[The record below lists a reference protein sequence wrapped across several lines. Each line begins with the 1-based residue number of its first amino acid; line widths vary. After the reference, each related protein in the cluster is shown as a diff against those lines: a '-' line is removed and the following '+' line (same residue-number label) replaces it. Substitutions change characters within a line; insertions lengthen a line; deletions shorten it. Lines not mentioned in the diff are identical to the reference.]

1 MTKQSQ
7 VTTTTTLETKVI
19 ELVQSSTSYV
29 KVADKNNSLILDTA
43 LLYNVVIFKLHPN
56 GPSKEEM
63 ESLNKI
69 HLEKLNK
76 NTMKKVSS
84 LANRTKLNDIV
95 SKCKDKDL
103 ATVKKAVEKATG
115 EKSLAKIKKATK
127 NDTEEK
133 TTPVKSKSTRLTDEY
148 QVIAGMIQLL
158 LQATPAEQYK
168 AKTWL
173 MNNIKPRGID
183 SENVIPS
190 DALAQV
196 IALVPQIFGP
206 ALDQTT

>member
-7 VTTTTTLETKVI
+7 VVTLETKVV

-43 LLYNVVIFKLHPN
+43 LLYNVIIFKQYPK

-103 ATVKKAVEKATG
+103 ATVKEAVEKATG

-127 NDTEEK
+127 NDTVEK
-133 TTPVKSKSTRLTDEY
+133 KTSTDNKQMPLTDEMKSG
-148 QVIAGMIQLL
+148 AEFIQFFLA
-158 LQATPAEQYK
+158 QSPATQYK
-168 AKTWL
+168 ISTYAFNLTVDPKDT
-173 MNNIKPRGID
+173 D
-183 SENVIPS
+183 NVIDPQF
-190 DALAQV
+190 LNTV
-196 IALVPQIFGP
+196 ISLVPQLYTP
-206 ALDQTT
+206 ALIETT

>member
-43 LLYNVVIFKLHPN
+43 LLYNVIIFKLHPK
-56 GPSKEEM
+56 GPSKEQM
-63 ESLNKI
+63 EALNKT

-76 NTMKKVSS
+76 NTMQKVSS
-84 LANRTKLNDIV
+84 LANREKLNNII
-95 SKCKDKDL
+95 SKCENKDL
-103 ATVKKAVEKATG
+103 DTIKKAVEKSTG
-115 EKSLAKIKKATK
+115 EKSLAKIKKACSEPKEKAEPVETK
-127 NDTEEK
+127 TA
-133 TTPVKSKSTRLTDEY
+133 RLTDEY
-148 QVIAGMIQLL
+148 QVVAGMIQLL

-183 SENVIPS
+183 SENVIPA

>member
-7 VTTTTTLETKVI
+7 VTTTITLETKVI
-19 ELVQSSTSYV
+19 ELVQSSTSFV

-43 LLYNVVIFKLHPN
+43 LLYNVIIFKLHPK
-56 GPSKEEM
+56 GPSKEQM
-63 ESLNKI
+63 EALNKT

-76 NTMKKVSS
+76 NTMQKVSS
-84 LANRTKLNDIV
+84 LANREKLNDII
-95 SKCKDKDL
+95 SKCENKDL
-103 ATVKKAVEKATG
+103 DTVKKAVEKSTG
-115 EKSLAKIKKATK
+115 EKSLAKIKKACSEPKEKAEPVETK
-127 NDTEEK
+127 TA
-133 TTPVKSKSTRLTDEY
+133 RLTDEY
-148 QVIAGMIQLL
+148 QVVAGMIQLL

-183 SENVIPS
+183 SENVIPA

>member
-7 VTTTTTLETKVI
+7 VVTLETKVV
-19 ELVQSSTSYV
+19 ELVQSSTSFV

-43 LLYNVVIFKLHPN
+43 LLYNVVIFKLHPK

-103 ATVKKAVEKATG
+103 ATVKEAVEKATG

-127 NDTEEK
+127 NDTVEK
-133 TTPVKSKSTRLTDEY
+133 KTSTDKVKKMPLTDEMKTS
-148 QVIAGMIQLL
+148 AEFIQWFLA
-158 LQATPAEQYK
+158 QSPSTQYK
-168 AKTWL
+168 IITFAFNLKTDP
-173 MNNIKPRGID
+173 KD
-183 SENVIPS
+183 TDNVIPKEFLNTIIS
-190 DALAQV
+190 
-196 IALVPQIFGP
+196 LVPQLYTP
-206 ALDQTT
+206 ALIETT

>member
-1 MTKQSQ
+1 MTKQNENKA
-7 VTTTTTLETKVI
+7 LETKVI
-19 ELVQSSTSYV
+19 ELVQSSTSFV
-29 KVADKNNSLILDTA
+29 KVADKNNSLILDSA
-43 LLYNVVIFKLHPN
+43 LLYNVVIFKLYSK

-69 HLEKLNK
+69 HLSKLNK
-76 NTMKKVSS
+76 NTMQKVSS
-84 LANRTKLNDIV
+84 LANREKLNNII
-95 SKCKDKDL
+95 SKCENKDL
-103 ATVKKAVEKATG
+103 ETVKKAVEKSTG
-115 EKSLAKIKKATK
+115 EKSLARIKKACSEPK
-127 NDTEEK
+127 EK
-133 TTPVKSKSTRLTDEY
+133 VKPVEAKTARLTDEY
-148 QVIAGMIQLL
+148 QVVAGMIQLL

>member
-1 MTKQSQ
+1 MTKQTQNTALENKVLELIKS
-7 VTTTTTLETKVI
+7 VNTT
-19 ELVQSSTSYV
+19 
-29 KVADKNNSLILDTA
+29 DKTINSNNSLILDTA
-43 LLYNVVIFKLHPN
+43 LLLAVVIIKQFPKLDAT
-56 GPSKEEM
+56 KEQKETI
-63 ESLNKI
+63 NKT
-69 HLEKLNK
+69 HLAKLNK
-76 NTMKKVSS
+76 NTMQKVSA
-84 LANRTKLNDIV
+84 LANSKKLQVIISDTK
-95 SKCKDKDL
+95 SEDL
-103 ATVKKAVEKATG
+103 DTVKKAVEKATG

-183 SENVIPS
+183 SENVIPA

-196 IALVPQIFGP
+196 IALVPQIFAP

>member
-43 LLYNVVIFKLHPN
+43 LLYNVIIFKLHPK
-56 GPSKEEM
+56 GPSKEQM
-63 ESLNKI
+63 EALNKT

-76 NTMKKVSS
+76 NTMQKVSS
-84 LANRTKLNDIV
+84 LANRE
-95 SKCKDKDL
+95 DL
-103 ATVKKAVEKATG
+103 DTVKKAVEKSTG
-115 EKSLAKIKKATK
+115 EKSLAKIKKACSEPKEKAEPVETK
-127 NDTEEK
+127 TA
-133 TTPVKSKSTRLTDEY
+133 RLTDEY
-148 QVIAGMIQLL
+148 QVVAGMIQLL

-183 SENVIPS
+183 SENVIPA